1 MPYDRMIVRRTT
13 SFGYRSVV
21 CLLATFGLPVM
32 GACGDDSAAGGAG
45 AGVAAG
51 GAGGAGGGA
60 AVCDGHAVEGVATFS
75 DNTVAW
81 GLVGVAG
88 GRVMSGDLN
97 GDGYADLLVH
107 SFTPNVRE
115 TLGGAKLTYLLMN
128 EADGDKRAFVDRT
141 YESGFAV
148 PADGSTTELK
158 ASHLAVLADVDNDGD
173 LDIFSGTYS
182 DVPPAAPATPG
193 DLDRSEIYLN
203 DGAGNFTL
211 LPDSGVAFEDPRRT
225 SSGTFSDVNRDGV
238 VDLFVGVHYSATGQM
253 QAPALYLGNGDG
265 SFEDVTADWE
275 VDDEKRATFGVA
287 SCDLDDDGQ
296 PELLMS
302 AYARGPD
309 VLYAFD
315 GATYEDQA
323 EDAGTAFDE
332 NLDYTDNQNFLC
344 WCTVNTTAEDCAG
357 VEAPQVQCPTPAGA
371 AWASSE
377 TKEGRLGG
385 NTFSTVCHDI
395 DGDGKLD
402 LYNAEIAHWWAGQS
416 SDKSDV
422 LYNTSAGPGQFSFTH
437 ADRAE
442 KGLEVPHV
450 GVDWNEGG
458 IVALAAD
465 LDGDAR
471 SDIYLGASDYPDQ
484 FGWLFRQKGDQTF
497 EEVGEAV
504 GFHHPCAVGVTTADF
519 DRDGDLDVVVASGTA
534 RDCAEIWE
542 TNEIHIY
549 ENGGEAKS
557 NWLAIRLAGD
567 GATSNAAAIGARVK
581 VTAGDVTQVQEL
593 QSGYGHFGL
602 QNDTTLFFA
611 LGACSEAA
619 TVEIVWPDAD
629 RTSSVFES
637 VAAGRLIELRQ
648 GDDSVHDV
656 LPAP

>member
-1 MPYDRMIVRRTT
+1 MPYDRMIIRRAP
-13 SFGYRSVV
+13 SMGYRRLF
-21 CLLATFGLPVM
+21 CLLGSVGLAALS
-32 GACGDDSAAGGAG
+32 GCGDDTGTGAAG
-45 AGVAAG
+45 AGPVG
-51 GAGGAGGGA
+51 GGGGAGGGA
-60 AVCDGHAVEGVATFS
+60 VEVCDAHAVQGVTTFS
-75 DNTVAW
+75 DTTDAW

-88 GRVMSGDLN
+88 GRVMSGDVN

-107 SFTPNVRE
+107 GFAPNTRE
-115 TLGGAKLTYLLMN
+115 TVGGAKLTYLLIN
-128 EADGDKRAFVDRT
+128 EAAGDGRVFVDRT

-182 DVPPAAPATPG
+182 ELPAAIPATEA
-193 DLDRSEIYLN
+193 DLDRSEMYLN
-203 DGAGNFTL
+203 DGAGNFTRL
-211 LPDSGVAFEDPRRT
+211 ADSGVAFEDPRRT
-225 SSGTFSDVNRDGV
+225 SGGTFTDVNRDGV
-238 VDLFVGVHYSATGQM
+238 IDLFVGVHYSATGVM

-265 SFEDVTADWE
+265 TFEDVTKEWN
-275 VDDEKRATFGVA
+275 VDSEKRATFAVT
-287 SCDLDDDGQ
+287 SCDLDDDGS

-309 VLYAFD
+309 VLYTYD
-315 GATYEDQA
+315 GAEFNDVG

-332 NLDYTDNQNFLC
+332 NRDYTDNQNFLC
-344 WCTVNTTAEDCAG
+344 WCTVNDGDGACDSAAE
-357 VEAPQVQCPTPAGA
+357 PQVQCPTPAGA
-371 AWASSE
+371 AWAASE
-377 TKEGRLGG
+377 TKDPRLGG
-385 NTFSTVCHDI
+385 NTFTTVCHDI

-416 SDKSDV
+416 SDKSNV
-422 LYNTSAGPGQFSFTH
+422 LYNKTESPGQLAFSH

-442 KGLEVPHV
+442 MGLEVPHV

-484 FGWLFRQKGDQTF
+484 FGWLFRQKEDKSF

-504 GFHHPCAVGVTTADF
+504 GFHHPCAVGVTAADF

-534 RDCAEIWE
+534 RDCAEIWD

-567 GATSNAAAIGARVK
+567 GTTANAAAIGARVK
-581 VTAGDVTQVQEL
+581 VTAGEVTQVQEL

-602 QNDTTLFFA
+602 QNDTSLFFA
-611 LGACSEAA
+611 LGDCNAAA
-619 TVEIVWPDAD
+619 TVEIVWPDQA
-629 RTSSVFES
+629 RSSSVFEA
-637 VAAGRLIELRQ
+637 VTGGRMIELRQ
-648 GDDSVHDV
+648 GDDTVHDV
-656 LPAP
+656 LPAL